1 MQKFLIGTALGA
13 ILSFVFVRFG
23 LEPPAITKLP
33 DKFKANVVATVV
45 EGDLYDLAA
54 EAEVQERALKV
65 YFANRAGDAAKLDAA
80 AGHPFLTALH
90 RARARREAGQLNALW
105 QAYDATLAQAAL
117 RATLETKHG
126 TTDTEALK
134 RAMLLDALDKKPFLK
149 AWLTREHGAPAGET
163 IRDLVRET
171 SAAP

>member
-23 LEPPAITKLP
+23 LEPPAIAKLP
-33 DKFKANVVATVV
+33 DNIKANVVATVV

-54 EAEVQERALKV
+54 EADVQERALKI

-90 RARARREAGQLNALW
+90 RARAKREAAQLTALW
-105 QAYDATLAQAAL
+105 QAYDTALAEPAL

-126 TTDTEALK
+126 STDSETLK
-134 RAMLLDALDKKPFLK
+134 RAMLLDALAKKPFLK
-149 AWLTREHGAPAGET
+149 AWLTREHGTTDSET
-163 IRDLVRET
+163 IRDLLRQF
-171 SAAP
+171 SAVP